1 MSNEN
6 NLEKRKFSKL
16 MKFLAKIESGE
27 IPLEKISG
35 EYKKAVDLAQEIEI
49 ELNQMNKNEIE
60 IISKD
65 NKNS

>member
-6 NLEKRKFSKL
+6 NLEKKIQQVDEI
-16 MKFLAKIESGE
+16 LAKIESGE
-27 IPLEKISG
+27 IPLEKISD

-49 ELNQMNKNEIE
+49 ELNQMKNEIQ

-65 NKNS
+65 FSQE

>member
-6 NLEKRKFSKL
+6 NLEKKIQQVDEI
-16 MKFLAKIESGE
+16 LAKIESGE

-49 ELNQMNKNEIE
+49 ELNQMKNEIQ

-65 NKNS
+65 FSQES

>member
-6 NLEKRKFSKL
+6 NLEKKIQQVDEI
-16 MKFLAKIESGE
+16 LAKIESGE
-27 IPLEKISG
+27 ILLEKISG

-49 ELNQMNKNEIE
+49 ELNQMKNEIE

-65 NKNS
+65 FSQE

>member
-6 NLEKRKFSKL
+6 NLEKKIQQVDEI
-16 MKFLAKIESGE
+16 LAKIESGE

-49 ELNQMNKNEIE
+49 ELNQMKNEIE

-65 NKNS
+65 FSQERG

>member
-6 NLEKRKFSKL
+6 NLEKKIQQVDEI
-16 MKFLAKIESGE
+16 LAKIESGE

-35 EYKKAVDLAQEIEI
+35 EYKKAVDLVQETEI
-49 ELNQMNKNEIE
+49 ELNQMKNEIQ

-65 NKNS
+65 FSQES

>member
-6 NLEKRKFSKL
+6 NLEKKIQQVDEI
-16 MKFLAKIESGE
+16 LAKIESGE

-35 EYKKAVDLAQEIEI
+35 EYKKAVDLVQEIEI
-49 ELNQMNKNEIE
+49 ELNQMKNEIQ

-65 NKNS
+65 FSQE

>member
-6 NLEKRKFSKL
+6 NLEKKIQQVDEI
-16 MKFLAKIESGE
+16 LAKIESGD

-49 ELNQMNKNEIE
+49 ELNQMKNEIE

-65 NKNS
+65 FSQE

>member
-6 NLEKRKFSKL
+6 NLEKKIRQVDEI
-16 MKFLAKIESGE
+16 LAKIESGE

-35 EYKKAVDLAQEIEI
+35 EYKKAVDLAQEIEV
-49 ELNQMNKNEIE
+49 ELNQTKNEIE

-65 NKNS
+65 FSQE

>member
-6 NLEKRKFSKL
+6 NLEKKIQQVDEI
-16 MKFLAKIESGE
+16 LAKIESGE
-27 IPLEKISG
+27 IPLEKISD

-49 ELNQMNKNEIE
+49 ELNQMKNEIE

-65 NKNS
+65 FSQES

>member
-6 NLEKRKFSKL
+6 NLEKKIQQIDEI
-16 MKFLAKIESGE
+16 LAKIESGE

-49 ELNQMNKNEIE
+49 ELNQMKNEIE

-65 NKNS
+65 FSQE

>member
-6 NLEKRKFSKL
+6 NLEKKIQQVDEI
-16 MKFLAKIESGE
+16 LARIESGE

-49 ELNQMNKNEIE
+49 ELNQMKNEIE

-65 NKNS
+65 FSQE

>member
-6 NLEKRKFSKL
+6 NLEKKIQQVDEI
-16 MKFLAKIESGE
+16 LAKIESGE

-35 EYKKAVDLAQEIEI
+35 EYKKAVDLVQEIEI
-49 ELNQMNKNEIE
+49 ELNQMKNEIQ

-65 NKNS
+65 FSQES

>member
-6 NLEKRKFSKL
+6 NLEKKIQQVDEI
-16 MKFLAKIESGE
+16 LAKIESGE

-49 ELNQMNKNEIE
+49 ELNQMKNEIE

-65 NKNS
+65 FSQE

>member
-1 MSNEN
+1 MSNED
-6 NLEKRKFSKL
+6 NLEKKIQQIDEI
-16 MKFLAKIESGE
+16 LAKIESGE

-49 ELNQMNKNEIE
+49 ELNQMKNEIE

-65 NKNS
+65 FSQES

>member
-6 NLEKRKFSKL
+6 NLEKKIQQVDEI
-16 MKFLAKIESGE
+16 LAKIESGE

-35 EYKKAVDLAQEIEI
+35 EYKKAVDLVQEIEV
-49 ELNQMNKNEIE
+49 ELNQAKNEIE

-65 NKNS
+65 FSQE

>member
-6 NLEKRKFSKL
+6 NLEKKIQQVDEI
-16 MKFLAKIESGE
+16 LAKIESGE

-35 EYKKAVDLAQEIEI
+35 EYKKEVDLVQETEI
-49 ELNQMNKNEIE
+49 ELNQMKNEIQ

-65 NKNS
+65 FSQES

>member
-6 NLEKRKFSKL
+6 NLEKKIQQVDEI
-16 MKFLAKIESGE
+16 LAKVESGE

-49 ELNQMNKNEIE
+49 ELNQMKNEIE

-65 NKNS
+65 FSQE

>member
-6 NLEKRKFSKL
+6 NLEKKIQQVDEI
-16 MKFLAKIESGE
+16 LAKIESGE

-35 EYKKAVDLAQEIEI
+35 EYKKAVDLVQETEI
-49 ELNQMNKNEIE
+49 ELNQMKNEIQ

-65 NKNS
+65 FSQE

>member
-6 NLEKRKFSKL
+6 NLEKKIQQVDEI
-16 MKFLAKIESGE
+16 LAKIESGE

-49 ELNQMNKNEIE
+49 ELNQMKNEIQ

-65 NKNS
+65 FSQE

>member
-6 NLEKRKFSKL
+6 NLEKKIQQVDEI
-16 MKFLAKIESGE
+16 LAKIESGE

-49 ELNQMNKNEIE
+49 ELNQMKNEIE
-60 IISKD
+60 VISKD
-65 NKNS
+65 FSQE

>member
-6 NLEKRKFSKL
+6 NLEKKIQQVDEI
-16 MKFLAKIESGE
+16 LAKIESGE

-35 EYKKAVDLAQEIEI
+35 EYKKAVDLAQEIEV
-49 ELNQMNKNEIE
+49 ELNQMKNEIE

-65 NKNS
+65 FSQE

>member
-1 MSNEN
+1 MSNKN
-6 NLEKRKFSKL
+6 NLEKKIQQVDEI
-16 MKFLAKIESGE
+16 LAKIESGE

-49 ELNQMNKNEIE
+49 ELNQMKNEIE

-65 NKNS
+65 FSQE

>member
-6 NLEKRKFSKL
+6 NLEKKIQQVDEI
-16 MKFLAKIESGE
+16 LAKIESGE
-27 IPLEKISG
+27 IPLEKISD

-49 ELNQMNKNEIE
+49 ELNQMKNEIE

-65 NKNS
+65 FSQE

>member
-6 NLEKRKFSKL
+6 NLEKKIQQVDEI
-16 MKFLAKIESGE
+16 LAKIESGE
-27 IPLEKISG
+27 ISLEKISG

-49 ELNQMNKNEIE
+49 ELNQMKNEIE

-65 NKNS
+65 FSQE

>member
-6 NLEKRKFSKL
+6 NLEKKIQQVDEI
-16 MKFLAKIESGE
+16 LAKIESGE

-35 EYKKAVDLAQEIEI
+35 EYKKAVDLVQETEI
-49 ELNQMNKNEIE
+49 ELNQMKNEIE

-65 NKNS
+65 FSQE

>member
-1 MSNEN
+1 MSNKN
-6 NLEKRKFSKL
+6 NLEKKIQQVDEI
-16 MKFLAKIESGE
+16 LAKVESGE

-49 ELNQMNKNEIE
+49 ELNQMKNEIE

-65 NKNS
+65 FSQE

>member
-6 NLEKRKFSKL
+6 NLEKKIQQVDEI
-16 MKFLAKIESGE
+16 LAKIESGE

-35 EYKKAVDLAQEIEI
+35 EYKKAVDLAQEIEV
-49 ELNQMNKNEIE
+49 ELNQMKNEIE

-65 NKNS
+65 FSQES

>member
-6 NLEKRKFSKL
+6 NLEKKIQQVDEI
-16 MKFLAKIESGE
+16 LAKIESGD

-49 ELNQMNKNEIE
+49 ELNQMKNEIE

-65 NKNS
+65 FSQES

>member
-6 NLEKRKFSKL
+6 NLEKKIQQVDEI
-16 MKFLAKIESGE
+16 LAKIESGE

-35 EYKKAVDLAQEIEI
+35 EYKKAVDLVQEIEI
-49 ELNQMNKNEIE
+49 ELNQMKNEIE

-65 NKNS
+65 FSQE

>member
-6 NLEKRKFSKL
+6 NLEKKIQQVDEI
-16 MKFLAKIESGE
+16 LAKIESGE

-49 ELNQMNKNEIE
+49 ELNQMKNEIE

-65 NKNS
+65 FSQES

>member
-1 MSNEN
+1 MSNKN
-6 NLEKRKFSKL
+6 NLENKIQQVDEI
-16 MKFLAKIESGE
+16 LAKIESGE

-49 ELNQMNKNEIE
+49 ELNQMKNEIE

-65 NKNS
+65 FSQE

>member
-6 NLEKRKFSKL
+6 NLEKKIQQVDEI
-16 MKFLAKIESGE
+16 LAKIESGE

-49 ELNQMNKNEIE
+49 ELNQMKNEIE
-60 IISKD
+60 IITKD
-65 NKNS
+65 FSQE

>member
-6 NLEKRKFSKL
+6 NLEKKIQQVDEIL
-16 MKFLAKIESGE
+16 VKIESGE

-49 ELNQMNKNEIE
+49 ELNRIKNEIE

-65 NKNS
+65 FSQE

>member
-6 NLEKRKFSKL
+6 NLEKKIQQVDEI
-16 MKFLAKIESGE
+16 LAKIESGE

-35 EYKKAVDLAQEIEI
+35 EYKKAVDLAEEIEI
-49 ELNQMNKNEIE
+49 ELNQMKNEIE

-65 NKNS
+65 FSQE

>member
-6 NLEKRKFSKL
+6 NLEKKIQQVDEI
-16 MKFLAKIESGE
+16 LAKIESGE

-35 EYKKAVDLAQEIEI
+35 EYKKAVDFAQEIEI
-49 ELNQMNKNEIE
+49 ELNQMKNEIE

-65 NKNS
+65 FSQE

>member
-6 NLEKRKFSKL
+6 NLDKKIQQIDEI
-16 MKFLAKIESGE
+16 LAKIESGE

-49 ELNQMNKNEIE
+49 ELNQMKNEIE

-65 NKNS
+65 FSQE